1 MKPKILLV
9 DDDEGIQFG
18 FTKYLNKAGYEVTA
32 VSTLSDAKSGVLAH
46 RYDAVLLDLILPDGN
61 GIDWIG
67 SLRENYPNIAIV
79 VITGVGDIPLAVRAM
94 SLGADNFLTKP
105 VNMRNLDIFLRKSLE
120 LEELRKSFSAHKRM
134 EKTIEPYFGESTQMK
149 KLRKLVTVAA
159 ENDSAVL
166 LQGETGTG
174 KGVMAR
180 WIHDHSSVRE
190 SSFVELNCSG
200 LRGELLASELF
211 GHAKGAFTSAVKDK
225 QGLLQVADGGTLF
238 LDEIGDMD
246 MSVQAQFLKV
256 IEEKRY
262 RRLGE
267 VKERRSEFRLIC
279 STNRNLLQD
288 ANEGSFRKDLFFR
301 INIFPLTIPPLRER
315 KEDIP
320 GLILYLLRAMDAP
333 RDAIGEAMMDL
344 LISYPWPG
352 NVREARNVLERA
364 LLLAQSAPLSANHFP
379 GLGTSLLTPGH
390 SGAQSLDLQSIEASH
405 ILSVLKTYEGDT
417 QKAAQALGI
426 SRASLYRRMKKLNI
440 PTSSS

>member
-1 MKPKILLV
+1 MKANILLV

-18 FTKYLNKAGYEVTA
+18 FTKFLTKAGYRVTA
-32 VSTLSDAKSGVLAH
+32 VSTLAEARREVLAH

-67 SLRENYPNIAIV
+67 VLRENYPDIALV
-79 VITGVGDIPLAVRAM
+79 VITGVGDIPLAVEAM
-94 SLGADNFLTKP
+94 SRGADNFLTKP
-105 VNMRNLDIFLRKSLE
+105 VNMQNLDVFLKKSLE
-120 LEELRKSFSAHKRM
+120 LEVLRKSVSAQKLM
-134 EKTIEPYFGESTQMK
+134 EKPFEPYFGESKAMEK
-149 KLRKLVTVAA
+149 IRDLVSVAA
-159 ENDSAVL
+159 KNDSSVL

-174 KGVMAR
+174 KGVLAR
-180 WIHDHSSVRE
+180 WVHDHSGVRE
-190 SSFVELNCSG
+190 SSFVELNCSS

-246 MSVQAQFLKV
+246 PGVQAQFLKV

-279 STNRNLLQD
+279 SSNRELLSD
-288 ANEGSFRKDLFFR
+288 AEAGRFRKDLFFR
-301 INIFPLTIPPLRER
+301 INVFPINIPPLRER

-320 GLILYLLRAMDAP
+320 GLISYMLRTMGEVGDAVSGKAMDL
-333 RDAIGEAMMDL
+333 MV
-344 LISYPWPG
+344 SYPWPG
-352 NVREARNVLERA
+352 NIREVRNVLERA
-364 LLLAQSAPLSANHFP
+364 FLLAHGKQLSVEHFP
-379 GLGTSLLTPGH
+379 GLGAPQRKVH
-390 SGAQSLDLQSIEASH
+390 SGAQKLELEHIEAAH
-405 ILSVLKTYEGDT
+405 IAAVLVRFGGDT
-417 QKAAQALGI
+417 DASAKALGI

-440 PTSSS
+440 KKKP